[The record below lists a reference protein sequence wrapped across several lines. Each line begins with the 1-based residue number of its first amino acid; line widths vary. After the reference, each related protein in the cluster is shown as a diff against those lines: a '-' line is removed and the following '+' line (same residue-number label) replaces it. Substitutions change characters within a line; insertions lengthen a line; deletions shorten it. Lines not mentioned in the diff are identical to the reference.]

1 MRLCVEETKAI
12 CALFG
17 ADCVTYHSMHT
28 VHLLTNM
35 TKLDMDADLESKGE
49 LGTVHWP

>member
-17 ADCVTYHSMHT
+17 ADCLLLLP
-28 VHLLTNM
+28 VHLLANM
-35 TKLDMDADLESKGE
+35 AKLDMDADLESEGE
-49 LGTVHWP
+49 LMPMLQDTGQ